1 MGGHYGSVTSIDLL
15 EDLNLAFVGFERG
28 YINIFD
34 LEKGESLKV
43 IKELHKGSQVM
54 VLKSCKREKAA
65 AVARKKIEN
74 ILIFSCDLLG
84 RFYVSHLEE
93 KLFYIE
99 VHS

>member
-54 VLKSCKREKAA
+54 VLKSCKREKAEL
-65 AVARKKIEN
+65 VRKKIEN

-99 VHS
+99 VNS